1 MRYWYNKNKYTL
13 VILYEV
19 VMLMLV
25 TFSLITI
32 FISDEPHPILHTINR
47 VVWVIFL
54 IDLIV
59 RVLKSVSKWKYIKK
73 NPADVV
79 AIIPLEDVFLLA
91 RFARLIKLFRY
102 KNLVKRYLGK
112 LDARIQKYSL
122 LKITV
127 TTLTL
132 TVLLT
137 IIITLTTQNSA
148 IETTEW
154 VVRNIFQ
161 FNYISDTIRG
171 SWKILIL
178 SIILKVYGLLYMG
191 IVISRVLNI
200 IKTRYELYKE
210 EREEG

>member
-13 VILYEV
+13 VIVYEV

-112 LDARIQKYSL
+112 LDTRIQKYSL

-132 TVLLT
+132 IVLLT
-137 IIITLTTQNSA
+137 IIITLTTQNSY

-161 FNYISDTIRG
+161 FNYISDTIKG

>member
-13 VILYEV
+13 VIVYEV

-132 TVLLT
+132 IVLLT